1 MSYEFDYDYD
11 YDYKYD
17 NDEPND
23 DFKLININFNN
34 SLDNLPDF
42 ITQQHSRLYTP
53 FTDTGSTPTKPTE
66 EANLKMI
73 YELQRINYHSSQF
86 ITGTFSPFL
95 QSIPLLPPSYLN
107 GLQREVTLYAIHKP
121 LVNQMFDR

>member
-1 MSYEFDYDYD
+1 MSYDEFD

-17 NDEPND
+17 NDDYEPND

-34 SLDNLPDF
+34 SLDNLPAF
-42 ITQQHSRLYTP
+42 INQHSCLYTP
-53 FTDTGSTPTKPTE
+53 LTDTGSTPTKPTE

-73 YELQRINYHSSQF
+73 YELKRVDYQANKF

-95 QSIPLLPPSYLN
+95 PSIPLLPPSYLN
-107 GLQREVTLYAIHKP
+107 GLQRGVTHYAIHQP